1 MKKQE
6 TVYREIGCTYI
17 EGRRKFTQLE
27 LSRSLGLSLST
38 VNNAVS
44 NLEAINAVSVSLRS
58 FEVTSLPRLLL
69 YWATKR
75 KIESDVLYRT
85 RAEEPVREIER
96 NMPNEAAFTCYTAY
110 KLTFN
115 DAPADYSEVYAYATA
130 EGTKEIIR
138 RFRQKAGPPNLV
150 VLKPDERLNM
160 EIAAGKLKHSSVC
173 TAQMFVDLWN
183 LKEWYARD
191 FVAALEKRLGI

>member
-6 TVYREIGCTYI
+6 IVYREIGCAYI
-17 EGRRKFTQLE
+17 DGKRKFTQLE
-27 LSRSLGLSLST
+27 LSGLLGLSLST
-38 VNNAVS
+38 INGAVS
-44 NLEAINAVSVSLRS
+44 NLEAVNAVSVSRRH
-58 FEVTSLPRLLL
+58 FEVISLSRLLL

-75 KIESDVLYRT
+75 KVSNDVLYRT

-96 NMPNEAAFTCYTAY
+96 NMPDEVAFTCYTAY
-110 KLTFN
+110 KLMFK

-150 VLKPDERLNM
+150 VLKPDERLDA
-160 EIAAGKLKHSSVC
+160 EIANGKLKHSSVC